1 MNKLRSL
8 FFLSVFYVLPL
19 LTYAANT
26 PVGGGS
32 ITTPP
37 GGGSITTPPSGGQG
51 VNVGNPVG
59 LKNPLK
65 SDSLMEL
72 IQDIIDIVLVF
83 AVPIIVFFIIL
94 AGFNFVMAKGDP
106 TKVGKAKSMLLYVL
120 IGGVLILG
128 AQVLMSVIA
137 GTVDEFR
144 S

>member
-1 MNKLRSL
+1 M
-8 FFLSVFYVLPL
+8 VL
-19 LTYAANT
+19 AQISRGNN
-26 PVGGGS
+26 
-32 ITTPP
+32 
-37 GGGSITTPPSGGQG
+37 PSGGQVSG
-51 VNVGNPVG
+51 GNNGTVTNVGNPAQ
-59 LKNPLK
+59 LQNPLK
-65 SDSLMEL
+65 SQSLMEL

-106 TKVGKAKSMLLYVL
+106 TKVGKAKNMLLYVL

-144 S
+144 R